1 MQRIGE
7 WSRAILVACPSQ
19 PQATPLFFL
28 QIKLLLTLFPKAQF
42 IYMHRDPYAVFS
54 SAANMAQKTY
64 WYNYLAT
71 PSNEQVQAQGL
82 IGWRTTT
89 VYSHCYICVSS

>member
-1 MQRIGE
+1 VPF
-7 WSRAILVACPSQ
+7 STLTNTLSFP
-19 PQATPLFFL
+19 

-42 IYMHRDPYAVFS
+42 IYMHRNPYAVFS

-71 PSNEQVQAQGL
+71 PSNEQVRAQRL
-82 IGWRTTT
+82 T
-89 VYSHCYICVSS
+89 